1 MTQVMHQARDVLV
14 ETWKSW
20 NAHHTPR
27 IGAALAYYTAFSVA
41 PILIIAIAV
50 AGTVFG
56 TDAARDEVIHQ
67 MRGMLG
73 ETGAKAVQEMLT
85 SAHHG
90 RKGGV
95 AAIVGAVTLLIGAS
109 SLFAELQGALN
120 VIWEAPPRAKA
131 GILGKLR
138 ARFLS
143 FAMVLVIGFLL
154 LVSLVVSAT
163 LSGLQDSFGGL
174 TPFLAQSLNVLIS
187 LVATTILFG
196 LIYKV
201 LPDVEIA
208 WKDVRVGA
216 FVTAILFVIGKQLI
230 GLYLGNS
237 SLASTYGAAG
247 SFVVMLA
254 WIYYSAQLLLVGAE
268 FTHVYAHRA
277 SDGPTPAAS
286 GA

>member
-1 MTQVMHQARDVLV
+1 MTQVMYKARDILV

-20 NAHHTPR
+20 NAHHAPR

-85 SAHHG
+85 SAHQG

-268 FTHVYAHRA
+268 FTHVYAHRTSA
-277 SDGPTPAAS
+277 GPTPAAS

>member
-1 MTQVMHQARDVLV
+1 MTQVMRKARDVLV

-20 NAHHTPR
+20 NAHHAPR

-85 SAHHG
+85 SAHQG

-174 TPFLAQSLNVLIS
+174 TPFLAQCLNVLIS

-277 SDGPTPAAS
+277 SDGPTRGAS